1 MIRALPDEILIEDF
15 IADSEFRAKVV
26 ERLAALDRGESVSRE
41 EALAASI
48 NSTGSNPLVRGRSSR
63 Y

>member
-41 EALAASI
+41 EALAR
-48 NSTGSNPLVRGRSSR
+48 LDK
-63 Y
+63 